1 MSEKITLVECPRDAM
16 QGLYDFIPT
25 AQKIEYI
32 NLLLKVGFDVL
43 DFGSFVSP
51 KAIPQ
56 MKDTAE
62 VLANLDL
69 SATKSKLL
77 AIIANERGA
86 EDACKHKEISYLGFP
101 FSVSEQFQLRNT
113 NATCEQSMDRVKA
126 ILDLCNK
133 HDKKSVVYLSMAF
146 GNPYE
151 EEWNNDIVV
160 EWAQKLKE
168 AGVGLMAVSD
178 TIGTS
183 NKESITA
190 VLSALQNNLPDV
202 EFGVHLH
209 SHPLHWQEKIDAAY
223 QVGVR
228 RFEGAIKGFG
238 GCPMAKDDLVG
249 NMATENIVLY
259 LENKGLDLG
268 INSSLFLQAQAMAIK
283 IMS

>member
-16 QGLYDFIPT
+16 QGLHDFIPT
-25 AQKIEYI
+25 QQKVEYI

-56 MKDTAE
+56 MRDTAE
-62 VLANLDL
+62 VLSNLDL
-69 SATKSKLL
+69 SNTKSKLL

-113 NATCEQSMDRVKA
+113 NSTREQSMDRVKG
-126 ILDLCNK
+126 ILDLCAK

-151 EEWNNDIVV
+151 EEWNTGIVV

-190 VLSALQNNLPDV
+190 VLSALQKNLLDV

-223 QVGVR
+223 KAGVR

-259 LENKGLDLG
+259 LENKGIDLK
-268 INSSLFLQAQAMAIK
+268 INQPLFLQAQSMAMK

>member
-16 QGLYDFIPT
+16 QGLHDFIPT
-25 AQKIEYI
+25 QQKAEYL
-32 NLLLKVGFDVL
+32 NLLLKVGFNVL

-56 MKDTAE
+56 MRDTAE
-62 VLANLDL
+62 VLAQLDL
-69 SATKSKLL
+69 SATSTKLL

-86 EDACKHKEISYLGFP
+86 QDACTFQEISYLGFP

-113 NATCEQSMDRVKA
+113 NSTREQSMDRVKA
-126 ILDLCNK
+126 ILDLSTKHNK
-133 HDKKSVVYLSMAF
+133 KAVVYLSMAF

-151 EEWNNDIVV
+151 EEWSSDIVV
-160 EWAQKLKE
+160 EWASKLKE
-168 AGVGLMAVSD
+168 QGVNLMAVSD
-178 TIGTS
+178 TIGSS
-183 NKESITA
+183 NEDSITS
-190 VLSALQNNLPDV
+190 VLGALQKNISDV

-209 SHPLHWQEKIDAAY
+209 SHPLHWQEKIAAAY
-223 QVGVR
+223 NVGIR

-259 LENKGLDLG
+259 LESQGVNLN
-268 INSSLFLQAQAMAIK
+268 INHSLFSQAQSMAMK
-283 IMS
+283 IMG

>member
-1 MSEKITLVECPRDAM
+1 MSDKITLVECPRDAM
-16 QGLYDFIPT
+16 QGLHDFIPT
-25 AQKIEYI
+25 QQKIDYL

-56 MKDTAE
+56 MRDTAE
-62 VLANLDL
+62 VLGNLDL
-69 SATKSKLL
+69 SASKSKLL

-113 NATCEQSMDRVKA
+113 NATREQSMDRVKG
-126 ILDLCNK
+126 ILDLCSK
-133 HDKKSVVYLSMAF
+133 HNKKSVVYLSMAF

-151 EEWNNDIVV
+151 EEWNTSIVV

-190 VLSALQNNLPDV
+190 ILSALQNNLADV

-209 SHPLHWQEKIDAAY
+209 SHPLHWQEKVDAAY
-223 QVGVR
+223 KAGVR

-268 INSSLFLQAQAMAIK
+268 INSTLFLQAQSMAMK

>member
-16 QGLYDFIPT
+16 QGLHDFIPT
-25 AQKIEYI
+25 QQKIDYV

-56 MKDTAE
+56 MRDTAE
-62 VLANLDL
+62 VLGNLDL
-69 SATKSKLL
+69 SASKSKLL

-113 NATCEQSMDRVKA
+113 NATRKQSMDRVKG
-126 ILDLCNK
+126 ILDLCSK
-133 HDKKSVVYLSMAF
+133 HNKKSVVYLSMAF

-151 EEWNNDIVV
+151 EEWNTSIVV

-190 VLSALQNNLPDV
+190 VLSALQNNLSDV

-209 SHPLHWQEKIDAAY
+209 SHPLHWQEKVDAAY
-223 QVGVR
+223 KAGVR

-268 INSSLFLQAQAMAIK
+268 INSTLFLQAQSMAMK